1 MKPFNQRFEDF
12 RLQSSTLNS
21 PGEDS
26 FLFWFENYVNQR
38 KEFNPDEFLTGKVYS
53 FEYNDKLEKS
63 KKFINKR
70 PVVFFTGYFIK
81 EEKNLFSGIDLILM
95 PPMIRIPFFTK
106 IQSVFGSQ
114 IETNI
119 KKVEEGQAKS
129 QIQFKTDYETL
140 NTILTGIPFKN
151 SYRVWDLKKVR
162 DIIEIPVEEW
172 TRIVYLHTR
181 AIEGTP
187 IEEIYKKNM
196 QF

>member
-1 MKPFNQRFEDF
+1 MKAFNQRFEDF
-12 RLQSSTLNS
+12 RLQASGLNS
-21 PGEDS
+21 LGEDS
-26 FLFWFENYVNQR
+26 FLFWFENYVNKR

-53 FEYNDKLEKS
+53 FEYNDKLEKG

-70 PVVFFTGYFIK
+70 PVVFFTGYFTK
-81 EEKNLFSGIDLILM
+81 GEKNLFSGIDLVLM

-106 IQSVFGSQ
+106 IQSVYSSQ

-119 KKVEEGQAKS
+119 KRVQEGQAKS
-129 QIQFKTDYETL
+129 QVQFKTDYETL

-151 SYRVWDLKKVR
+151 SYRVWDIQKVR